1 MVRTMISRR
10 KLFGGMSAL
19 AAISPTGALAGS
31 RCLQPNFGIRTC
43 EVSLP
48 YQAGVAA
55 TQNCDSWCW
64 AACIQ
69 MVFSTLGK
77 GVPQEAA
84 VKRLFNSYK
93 CEGANVVQIVQTIT
107 GEWRD
112 WRGVPF
118 RASARTLPKAGMA
131 IAISSGSDANRPPGY
146 IEQVWAS
153 SGGARELIQ
162 ELENGRPLI
171 NLAAGHATV
180 IVGATY
186 QQNELFKSGPIGL
199 NKIVILDPWPENQ
212 RLRELT
218 AREISQQFLAVAVA
232 VS

>member
-1 MVRTMISRR
+1 MISRR
-10 KLFGGMSAL
+10 SLFGGLSAL
-19 AAISPTGALAGS
+19 AAISPISALAGTK
-31 RCLQPNFGIRTC
+31 CLRSNFGIRTC

-69 MVFSTLGK
+69 MVFSTYGR
-77 GVPQEAA
+77 GVNQEAA
-84 VKRLFNSYK
+84 VKRLFGSSYK
-93 CEGANVVQIVQTIT
+93 CEGAYPEQLVQTIT

-118 RASARTLPKAGMA
+118 HASARMLPESGMA
-131 IAISSGSDANRPPGY
+131 IAISPGSDNNRPPGY
-146 IEQVWAS
+146 IEKMWAS
-153 SGGARELIQ
+153 SGGAREIIY

-171 NLAAGHATV
+171 NMADGHATV

-186 QQNELFKSGPIGL
+186 QQSEIFTSGPIGL
-199 NKIVILDPWPENQ
+199 NKIIVLDPWPD
-212 RLRELT
+212 RKRIRELT
-218 AREISQQFLAVAVA
+218 AEEISRQFLAVAIT

>member
-1 MVRTMISRR
+1 MISRR
-10 KLFGGMSAL
+10 TLFGGMSAL
-19 AAISPTGALAGS
+19 AASSPISALAGAK
-31 RCLQPNFGIRTC
+31 CLRSNFGIRTC

-69 MVFSTLGK
+69 MVFSTHGK
-77 GVPQEAA
+77 GVAQEAA

-93 CEGANVVQIVQTIT
+93 CEGADENQIVQTIT

-118 RASARTLPKAGMA
+118 QASARMLPRTGMA
-131 IAISSGSDANRPPGY
+131 IAISSGSDSNRPPGY
-146 IEQVWAS
+146 IEKMWAS
-153 SGGARELIQ
+153 SGGAREIIH

-171 NLAAGHATV
+171 NLADSHATV

-186 QQNELFKSGPIGL
+186 QQNELFQSGPIGL
-199 NKIVILDPWPENQ
+199 NKIVILDPWRENQ

-218 AREISQQFLAVAVA
+218 AQEISRQFLAVTIA

>member
-1 MVRTMISRR
+1 
-10 KLFGGMSAL
+10 MSAL
-19 AAISPTGALAGS
+19 AATSPASALAGT
-31 RCLQPNFGIRTC
+31 RCLPSNFGIRSC
-43 EVSLP
+43 EVSLA
-48 YQAGVAA
+48 YQPGVAA

-77 GVPQEAA
+77 GVAQEAA

-93 CEGANVVQIVQTIT
+93 CEGANVIQIVQTIN

-118 RASARTLPKAGMA
+118 NASARMLPKAGMA
-131 IAISSGSDANRPPGY
+131 IAISSGSDNSRPPGY
-146 IEQVWAS
+146 IDKMWAT
-153 SGGARELIQ
+153 SGGAREIIH

-171 NLAAGHATV
+171 NLADRHATV

-186 QQNELFKSGPIGL
+186 QQNELFQSGPIGL
-199 NKIVILDPWPENQ
+199 NKIIILDPWPESQ
-212 RLRELT
+212 RLRELS
-218 AREISQQFLAVAVA
+218 AREISQQFLAVAVS

>member
-1 MVRTMISRR
+1 
-10 KLFGGMSAL
+10 MSAL
-19 AAISPTGALAGS
+19 AATSPIDALAGS
-31 RCLQPNFGIRTC
+31 KCLRSNFGIRTC

-64 AACIQ
+64 AACIE
-69 MVFSTLGK
+69 MVFKTLGK
-77 GVPQEAA
+77 GVAQEAA

-93 CEGANVVQIVQTIT
+93 CEGANVHQIVQTIT

-118 RASARTLPKAGMA
+118 QASARMLPKAGMA
-131 IAISSGSDANRPPGY
+131 IAISSGSDSNRPPGY
-146 IEQVWAS
+146 IDKMWAS
-153 SGGARELIQ
+153 SGGARELIR

-180 IVGATY
+180 IVGASY
-186 QQNELFKSGPIGL
+186 QQNELFESGPIGL
-199 NKIVILDPWPENQ
+199 NKIIILDPWPESR

-218 AREISQQFLAVAVA
+218 AQEISEQFLAVAVA

>member
-1 MVRTMISRR
+1 MISRR

-19 AAISPTGALAGS
+19 AGISPTGALAGS

-146 IEQVWAS
+146 VEKMWAT
-153 SGGARELIQ
+153 SGGARELIR

-186 QQNELFKSGPIGL
+186 QQNELFQSGPIGL

-218 AREISQQFLAVAVA
+218 AREISDQFLAVAVA

>member
-1 MVRTMISRR
+1 MISRR
-10 KLFGGMSAL
+10 KLLGGMSAL
-19 AAISPTGALAGS
+19 AAISPASALAAP
-31 RCLQPNFGIRTC
+31 RCLPSKFGVRTC

-77 GVPQEAA
+77 GVAQEAA

-118 RASARTLPKAGMA
+118 HASARTLPKAGMA
-131 IAISSGSDANRPPGY
+131 LAISSGSDNNRPPGY
-146 IEQVWAS
+146 IDQMWAS
-153 SGGARELIQ
+153 SGGARELIR

-186 QQNELFKSGPIGL
+186 QQNELFQSGPIGL
-199 NKIVILDPWPENQ
+199 NKIVILDPWPESK

-218 AREISQQFLAVAVA
+218 AQEISQQFLAIA
-232 VS
+232 VSVS

>member
-1 MVRTMISRR
+1 MSTMISRR
-10 KLFGGMSAL
+10 RLLGSMSAL
-19 AAISPTGALAGS
+19 AAISPVSALAGT
-31 RCLQPNFGIRTC
+31 RCLPASFGIRTC

-69 MVFSTLGK
+69 MVFSTYGK
-77 GVPQEAA
+77 GVAQEAA
-84 VKRLFNSYK
+84 AKRLFNSYK
-93 CEGANVVQIVQTIT
+93 CEGATVDQIVQTIT

-118 RASARTLPKAGMA
+118 HASARMLPKAGMA
-131 IAISSGSDANRPPGY
+131 IAISSGSDGNRPPGY
-146 IEQVWAS
+146 IDQMWSS
-153 SGGARELIQ
+153 SGGARQIIH

-186 QQNELFKSGPIGL
+186 QQNELFQSGPIGL
-199 NKIVILDPWPENQ
+199 NKIVILDPWPESK

-218 AREISQQFLAVAVA
+218 AQEISQQFLPISIAVG
-232 VS
+232 

>member
-1 MVRTMISRR
+1 MVSRR

-19 AAISPTGALAGS
+19 AAISPISALAGAK
-31 RCLQPNFGIRTC
+31 CLRSSFGIRTC

-69 MVFSTLGK
+69 MVFSTYGK
-77 GVPQEAA
+77 AVPQEVA
-84 VKRLFNSYK
+84 VKRLFNSNK
-93 CEGANVVQIVQTIT
+93 CEGANLNQIVQTIT

-112 WRGVPF
+112 SRGVAF
-118 RASARTLPKAGMA
+118 HASARALPRTGMA
-131 IAISSGSDANRPPGY
+131 IAISSGSDNNRPPGY
-146 IEQVWAS
+146 IDQMWAS
-153 SGGARELIQ
+153 SGGAREIIR

-186 QQNELFKSGPIGL
+186 QQNELFESGPIGL
-199 NKIVILDPWPENQ
+199 NKIIILDPWADNQ

>member
-1 MVRTMISRR
+1 
-10 KLFGGMSAL
+10 MSAL
-19 AAISPTGALAGS
+19 AAIAPASALADA
-31 RCLQPNFGIRTC
+31 RCQRSSFGIRTC

-69 MVFSTLGK
+69 MVFSTYGR
-77 GVPQEAA
+77 GVSQEAA
-84 VKRLFNSYK
+84 AKRLFNSYK
-93 CEGANVVQIVQTIT
+93 CEGANAEQIVQTIN

-118 RASARTLPKAGMA
+118 HASARMLPEAGMA
-131 IAISSGSDANRPPGY
+131 IAVSPGSDSHPPGY
-146 IEQVWAS
+146 LERMWAT
-153 SGGARELIQ
+153 SGGARELID
-162 ELENGRPLI
+162 ELKNGRPLI
-171 NLAAGHATV
+171 NLAYGHATV

-186 QQNELFKSGPIGL
+186 QQNELFESGPVGL
-199 NKIVILDPWPENQ
+199 NKIIILDPWADNK

-218 AREISQQFLAVAVA
+218 AREITRQFLALAVAV
-232 VS
+232 S